1 MCNPAVAVASGPRL
15 KTRYVF
21 LILLLCEM
29 SVSWFYQTQI
39 MTKDAYYALY
49 GDRLDAQRI
58 EDMFDLLK
66 QFRLWSFGMIPLFVW
81 FRAAFITLLL
91 QMPLVFRFID
101 IPFRDLFRLVTVA
114 SFLFVVFELLR
125 LLYLLPIPSAMV
137 TLKDLNWMPLSLVSL
152 LALDPEARGALAFLS
167 HFNLFEIGF
176 LGLIYIGL
184 IRTKKL
190 KKLDAALV
198 VFIMWMMIII
208 MHWILALYF
217 ARLYG

>member
-1 MCNPAVAVASGPRL
+1 MWNPAVAAPAWPHV

-29 SVSWFYQTQI
+29 SLSWQYQTHI
-39 MTKDAYYALY
+39 MPQDVFYALY

-58 EDMFDLLK
+58 ADLFDLLK
-66 QFRLWSFGMIPLFVW
+66 QFQLWGFGMIPLFVW
-81 FRAAFITLLL
+81 LRVAFLALLL

-101 IPFRDLFRLVTVA
+101 IPFRDLFRILTVS
-114 SFLFVVFELLR
+114 SFLFVAFELVR

-137 TLKDLNWMPLSLVSL
+137 TLQDLSWMPLSLLNLV
-152 LALDPEARGALAFLS
+152 ALDPEARGALAFLS

-176 LGLIYIGL
+176 LGLVYVGL
-184 IRTKKL
+184 IRTRKL
-190 KKLDAALV
+190 KKLDAGLV
-198 VFIMWMMIII
+198 VFLMWLMVII